1 MTDSSVYLD
10 TALFIYFLEKSSLY
24 FERARSFFIKC
35 RNNSVPLVTS
45 AVTVEEYCVYPLS
58 QGNNQAVS
66 DFEAFL
72 QGMNIKIVPADK
84 AVALEAAKLR
94 AKYNGFKALDA
105 IHLATAITSGC
116 SAFITNDKQ

>member
-45 AVTVEEYCVYPLS
+45 AVTVEEY
-58 QGNNQAVS
+58 
-66 DFEAFL
+66 
-72 QGMNIKIVPADK
+72 
-84 AVALEAAKLR
+84 
-94 AKYNGFKALDA
+94 
-105 IHLATAITSGC
+105 
-116 SAFITNDKQ
+116 